1 MNSFTKHR
9 ITVFGINGCHDAI
22 KSSIIDVN
30 QIIIERN
37 SPADISEKMTTALTE
52 IPQNLIEKVDSE
64 SFKKYVDNN
73 RAQGIFIKAQAK
85 TFNELPIV
93 EDDTACFV
101 VLDQVQDP
109 HNLGQILRICAGG
122 NIDGVVITDRNSVS
136 MTSAVAQVSQGGF
149 SKVPLFSVTN
159 INKAISHF
167 KDNDFWITS
176 FENNIEAK
184 DWYAIDLKG
193 RSVLIFGGEGS
204 GISKQVLK
212 NSDFLAT
219 IPMSHEMNSLNVAT
233 AVSAIVFERLR
244 QVLSSV
250 WRNLQLLSKLSKR
263 SYSKF
268 FQFPLPYILF

>member
-30 QIIIERN
+30 QVIIERN
-37 SPADISEKMTTALTE
+37 SPADNNDKVNTVLGEIS
-52 IPQNLIEKVDSE
+52 QNLIEKVDSE
-64 SFKKYVDNN
+64 SFKKFVDNN

-85 TFNELPIV
+85 TFLELPNI
-93 EDDTACFV
+93 EKETACFV
-101 VLDQVQDP
+101 ILDQVQDP

-167 KDNDFWITS
+167 KSNDFWITS

-184 DWYAIDLKG
+184 NWYSIDLKG
-193 RSVLIFGGEGS
+193 KSVLIFGGEGS

-219 IPMSHEMNSLNVAT
+219 IPMSYEMNSLNVAT

-244 QVLSSV
+244 QVLS
-250 WRNLQLLSKLSKR
+250 
-263 SYSKF
+263 
-268 FQFPLPYILF
+268 

>member
-1 MNSFTKHR
+1 
-9 ITVFGINGCHDAI
+9 
-22 KSSIIDVN
+22 
-30 QIIIERN
+30 
-37 SPADISEKMTTALTE
+37 
-52 IPQNLIEKVDSE
+52 
-64 SFKKYVDNN
+64 
-73 RAQGIFIKAQAK
+73 
-85 TFNELPIV
+85 
-93 EDDTACFV
+93 
-101 VLDQVQDP
+101 
-109 HNLGQILRICAGG
+109 
-122 NIDGVVITDRNSVS
+122 

-159 INKAISHF
+159 INKAIGHF

-219 IPMSHEMNSLNVAT
+219 IPMSHDMNSLNVAT

-244 QVLSSV
+244 QVLS
-250 WRNLQLLSKLSKR
+250 
-263 SYSKF
+263 
-268 FQFPLPYILF
+268 

>member
-1 MNSFTKHR
+1 MRK
-9 ITVFGINGCHDAI
+9 
-22 KSSIIDVN
+22 
-30 QIIIERN
+30 
-37 SPADISEKMTTALTE
+37 
-52 IPQNLIEKVDSE
+52 LILE
-64 SFKKYVDNN
+64 SFKRYVDNN
-73 RAQGIFIKAQAK
+73 RAQGIYIKAQAK
-85 TFNELPIV
+85 TFHELPIV
-93 EDDTACFV
+93 ENETACFV

-122 NIDGVVITDRNSVS
+122 NIDGVVITIEIVFRQ
-136 MTSAVAQVSQGGF
+136 ALWQQVSQGGF

-212 NSDFLAT
+212 IQIFLQRFLCL
-219 IPMSHEMNSLNVAT
+219 M
-233 AVSAIVFERLR
+233 
-244 QVLSSV
+244 
-250 WRNLQLLSKLSKR
+250 K
-263 SYSKF
+263 
-268 FQFPLPYILF
+268 

>member
-9 ITVFGINGCHDAI
+9 ITVFGINGCHDAMN
-22 KSSIIDVN
+22 SSIIDVN
-30 QIIIERN
+30 QIIIEKN
-37 SPADISEKMTTALTE
+37 SPAEKSNKINEALRNISHAL
-52 IPQNLIEKVDSE
+52 IDKVDSE

-73 RAQGIFIKAQAK
+73 RAQGIYIKAQAK
-85 TFNELPIV
+85 TFHELPVV
-93 EDDTACFV
+93 ENETACFV

-122 NIDGVVITDRNSVS
+122 NIDGVVITERNSVS

-149 SKVPLFSVTN
+149 SKVPLYSITN
-159 INKAISHF
+159 INKAITHF

-176 FENNIEAK
+176 FENNIKAK
-184 DWYAIDLKG
+184 DWYAVDLKG

-212 NSDFLAT
+212 NSDFMAT

-244 QVLSSV
+244 QVLS
-250 WRNLQLLSKLSKR
+250 
-263 SYSKF
+263 
-268 FQFPLPYILF
+268 

>member
-37 SPADISEKMTTALTE
+37 SPADISEKMNTALTE

-73 RAQGIFIKAQAK
+73 RAQGIYIKAQAK

-136 MTSAVAQVSQGGF
+136 MTSAVAQVSHGGF

-167 KDNDFWITS
+167 KDNDFCITS

-244 QVLSSV
+244 QVLS
-250 WRNLQLLSKLSKR
+250 
-263 SYSKF
+263 
-268 FQFPLPYILF
+268 

>member
-37 SPADISEKMTTALTE
+37 SPADISEKMNTALTE

-73 RAQGIFIKAQAK
+73 RAQGIYIKAQAK

-184 DWYAIDLKG
+184 DWYTIDL
-193 RSVLIFGGEGS
+193 
-204 GISKQVLK
+204 
-212 NSDFLAT
+212 
-219 IPMSHEMNSLNVAT
+219 
-233 AVSAIVFERLR
+233 
-244 QVLSSV
+244 
-250 WRNLQLLSKLSKR
+250 
-263 SYSKF
+263 
-268 FQFPLPYILF
+268 

>member
-1 MNSFTKHR
+1 MYKR
-9 ITVFGINGCHDAI
+9 
-22 KSSIIDVN
+22 
-30 QIIIERN
+30 Q
-37 SPADISEKMTTALTE
+37 
-52 IPQNLIEKVDSE
+52 
-64 SFKKYVDNN
+64 
-73 RAQGIFIKAQAK
+73 QAK
-85 TFNELPIV
+85 TFHELPTV
-93 EDDTACFV
+93 ENKTACFV

-184 DWYAIDLKG
+184 DWYSIDLKG

-244 QVLSSV
+244 QVLS
-250 WRNLQLLSKLSKR
+250 
-263 SYSKF
+263 
-268 FQFPLPYILF
+268 